1 MSISVTEQYRLINN
15 NINYIRYLD
24 KKSLFCLT
32 GLKKGFHVE
41 ICLNLQNPLNC
52 LWYKKELSL
61 ILILYSLGSQYFRK
75 ESNHTMYKG
84 SETVFTSY
92 RFLAFR
98 EYKFHNVL
106 QRCKETFWHY
116 KEGGNIDVENRFQVK

>member
-61 ILILYSLGSQYFRK
+61 MLILYSLGSQYFR
-75 ESNHTMYKG
+75 
-84 SETVFTSY
+84 
-92 RFLAFR
+92 
-98 EYKFHNVL
+98 
-106 QRCKETFWHY
+106 
-116 KEGGNIDVENRFQVK
+116 